1 MIASKLLSVLTT
13 SSILAFGVLMP
24 VAAQVIPDGT
34 TSTTVDADG
43 TINDGNRA
51 GGNLFHSFQ
60 EFSVPDGGR
69 AFFNN
74 ALDIVNIF
82 SRVTGGNISN
92 INGFLGA
99 NGTANLFLINPAGII
114 FGESARLSIGGSFF
128 GSTADSI
135 IFSDGEFSAL
145 DADNPPLLTVNAPLG
160 LGIRDNPGDITINGN
175 ENATAVADFALLSVA
190 EDQSIN
196 LIGGNLDLNDA
207 LLVAPGGRVLLG
219 GLSTSGTVGINED
232 GSLNFPD
239 NLPRGNVS
247 LNNSQVRVDFTSDGE
262 GGSININA
270 NNFELLSASNLQS
283 EIDNFGFDGAQ
294 AGDININATGAVNLS
309 GASTILNQVIGGA
322 TGNSGDIN
330 ITASSFSIVD
340 GARISTAT
348 FSQGNAGNIN
358 LNIQGQAEIIDGN
371 LFSNVASS
379 AVGDGGTISIQANSL
394 SLLQGSQIQTS
405 INQGGQGN
413 AGNVVIDVDGEILI
427 SGIKEES
434 ISAIFSLT
442 ESETIGNTGDITIT
456 AGSLSI
462 EDGAFLR
469 SNTFGQG
476 DGGQVMITANTLFLT
491 EGGAI
496 RTSTFGQGNAG
507 NIIVN
512 ADDSVNISGVAPF
525 LILEENTVGGFSSGL
540 LASTEAGAGG
550 QGGEIIVNTPKL
562 SLSDGGVISA
572 RSRSDFAGGNITVN
586 ADILEILG
594 GGQIQAAAFSNGS
607 AGNINLNIK
616 NQITIDGSDPTF
628 QDRFNSVVD
637 AIVDRGIDE
646 ETANTIATSAIDP
659 VSAESGVFANT
670 ISGSQGDGGNIT
682 IGIFD
687 AEGNLDTTQFTDEV
701 NLSNQG
707 TIAADSA
714 GSGSGGT
721 ITIRAKNINLD
732 LGTISAT
739 TTSLQKVAIPSLS
752 TINLFVKDNLILS
765 NNSTISAEATN
776 NADGGNINIDSGFV
790 IGFPSRGLG
799 SDIRANAVAGRGG
812 NIKIITQGLLGFVE
826 SRGTSGKLNDTNDI
840 DASSEFGL
848 DGIVIINSPDTNPL
862 QRTDRLPTKPVSA
875 ETIATEACSPRG
887 GGTSLT
893 YKGKG
898 GAPPEPTA
906 PFTADALI
914 PDGKPIT
921 VDKEKELTS
930 LAIEENQT
938 SQEELNYNYITDDI
952 KPFKTDNGYIYPA
965 RGVIIREDGTVTL
978 TTYPT
983 NNKHNRVP
991 KTSANCNSSSYQFE

>member
-207 LLVAPGGRVLLG
+207 LLVAPGGRVELG
-219 GLSTSGTVGINED
+219 GLSTSETVGINED

-594 GGQIQAAAFSNGS
+594 GGQIQAAAFSNES

-799 SDIRANAVAGRGG
+799 SDIRANAVAGTGG

-826 SRGTSGKLNDTNDI
+826 SKGTAGKLNDTNDI

-862 QRTDRLPTKPVSA
+862 QRTDRLPTNPVSA
-875 ETIATEACSPRG
+875 ETIATESCSPRG

-921 VDKEKELTS
+921 VDKEKELTA
-930 LAIEENQT
+930 LTIEENQT
-938 SQEELNYNYITDDI
+938 SQEELNYNYIPDDI

>member
-1 MIASKLLSVLTT
+1 M
-13 SSILAFGVLMP
+13 
-24 VAAQVIPDGT
+24 
-34 TSTTVDADG
+34 
-43 TINDGNRA
+43 
-51 GGNLFHSFQ
+51 
-60 EFSVPDGGR
+60 
-69 AFFNN
+69 
-74 ALDIVNIF
+74 
-82 SRVTGGNISN
+82 
-92 INGFLGA
+92 
-99 NGTANLFLINPAGII
+99 INPAGII
-114 FGESARLSIGGSFF
+114 FGENARLSIGGSFF

-135 IFSDGEFSAL
+135 VFSDGEFSAL

-175 ENATAVADFALLSVA
+175 ENPTTLADLTLLSVNP
-190 EDQSIN
+190 EQNIN
-196 LIGGNLDLNDA
+196 LIGGNIDLNDA
-207 LLVAPGGRVLLG
+207 VLLAPGGRVELG

-322 TGNSGDIN
+322 TGNSGNINVKAQNLTLRDGSQIRSSTSGQGNPGNISINVTDAITLSNNADIISEVN
-330 ITASSFSIVD
+330 LGALTEAGSRNKIDITAGSFSITD
-340 GARISTAT
+340 SASSISAST
-348 FSQGNAGNIN
+348 FGQGNAGNIN

-371 LFSNVASS
+371 LFSSVASG
-379 AVGDGGTISIQANSL
+379 AVGDGGNISIQANSL
-394 SLLQGSQIQTS
+394 SLLDGGQIQTS
-405 INQGGQGN
+405 VIGRNTEQGLAAGRGN
-413 AGNVVIDVDGEILI
+413 AGSVVIDVDGEVLI
-427 SGIKEES
+427 SGSKEGS
-434 ISAIFSLT
+434 ISAIFSNT
-442 ESETIGNTGDITIT
+442 QSETIGNTGNITIN

-462 EDGAFLR
+462 EDGASIN
-469 SNTFGQG
+469 SNTAGQG
-476 DGGQVMITANTLFLT
+476 NGGQVKITANSLFLT

-496 RTSTFGQGNAG
+496 RSETSGPGNAG

-512 ADDSVNISGVAPF
+512 ADDAVNISGVAPF
-525 LILEENTVGGFSSGL
+525 LILGNNVGGFSSGL

-628 QDRFNSVVD
+628 QDRFNSLVG
-637 AIVDRGIDE
+637 AIVDRGFDE
-646 ETANTIATSAIDP
+646 ETANTRASTAIDP

-670 ISGSQGDGGNIT
+670 ISGSQGNGGNIT

-687 AEGNLDTTQFTDEV
+687 PKGNLDTTQFTDEV

-739 TTSLQKVAIPSLS
+739 TTDLQKVATSSLS

-799 SDIRANAVAGRGG
+799 SDIRANAVAGTGG
-812 NIKIITQGLLGFVE
+812 NIEIITQALLGFVE

-862 QRTDRLPTKPVSA
+862 QRTDRLPTNPVSA
-875 ETIATEACSPRG
+875 ETIATESCSPRG

-898 GAPPEPTA
+898 GAPPEPTE

-930 LAIEENQT
+930 LAIDENQT
-938 SQEELNYNYITDDI
+938 SQEELNYNYIPDDI

-983 NNKHNRVP
+983 NNKHNRLP